1 MTAIPWWEALPLD
14 YGQRAHPA
22 PGGGRSLQV
31 AAAAAADHVLKTGLA
46 TAVMTAMLSRLSPGR
61 LQRDLAQVAL
71 HQTLASLA
79 DPAQV
84 FLPPPDDVPIRRV
97 PEFVPELA
105 ALAAVVDRLS
115 FETPYQAVH
124 PELRQP
130 FARRRRN
137 QRAWA
142 QHWTHADGP
151 RPTLI
156 FVHGYT
162 LDAYWINSQMFALRW
177 FFRQGW
183 DILLYTQPFHGRRRE
198 TLEPFSGFG
207 YFSHGFA
214 QTNETMLQAICE
226 LQVLVGYLLARG
238 APSVG
243 LSGLSLGGYLTAL
256 MAAVD
261 NRLAFAIPNAAVVS
275 PADMIMEWTPLR
287 QVFSVMMPRLGLNL
301 QDFRHIMAIHSPLT
315 YRPLLPPE
323 RLLIIAG
330 AGDRFTAPHYQTLL
344 HRHWAGSRL
353 HWFPGNHIMH
363 LQQRDYLRLMR
374 DFMSAAAGDRTEAR
388 GRSNA

>member
-1 MTAIPWWEALPLD
+1 MTAAPWWEALPVD
-14 YGQRAHPA
+14 YGQRPHPA
-22 PGGGRSLQV
+22 PGVGRHLQV
-31 AAAAAADHVLKTGLA
+31 AASAAADHVLKTGLA
-46 TAVMTAMLSRLSPGR
+46 TAVMTAMLSRLSPDR
-61 LQRDLAQVAL
+61 LRRDLDRVAL
-71 HQTLASLA
+71 HRALASQA

-84 FLPPPDDVPIRRV
+84 FLPPPAEVPIRRTRERV
-97 PEFVPELA
+97 P
-105 ALAAVVDRLS
+105 ALAELGALVERLS
-115 FETPYQAVH
+115 FETPYQTLH

-142 QHWTHADGP
+142 QHWTHGDGP

-162 LDAYWINSQMFALRW
+162 LDAYWINSQLFALRW
-177 FFRQGW
+177 FFKQGW

-198 TLEPFSGFG
+198 MLEPFSGFG

-226 LQVLVGYLLARG
+226 LQVLVGHVLARG
-238 APSVG
+238 APAVG

-261 NRLAFAIPNAAVVS
+261 DRLAFAIPNAAVVS
-275 PADMIMEWTPLR
+275 PADMVMEWAPLR
-287 QVFSVMMPRLGLNL
+287 QAFSLIMPRMGINL
-301 QDFRHIMAIHSPLT
+301 QDLRHMMAIHSPLT
-315 YRPLLPPE
+315 YPARLPSE

-344 HRHWAGSRL
+344 HRHWPGSRL

-374 DFMSAAAGDRTEAR
+374 DFMSAAVGDRPGAS
-388 GRSNA
+388 GRSSA